1 VVRGRRR
8 TVSAILGVLLAITFI
23 AGTFI
28 AIDSSTRAT
37 LNGLL
42 AGYPADLFFQAQPSA
57 NATHLK
63 QAVEAVPGVVRVAT
77 YHRASFDE
85 IQAVSPPNATVFSV
99 NILGVE
105 PGYLPSD
112 LGSIMFTQGSDS
124 LARGTVALSERL
136 AEMLLTAVGD
146 PVAILGRVGD
156 QYNVTTTRVNVTVG
170 ALFRGASLGHVSSG
184 TPLGTP
190 GREFVLIPINDI
202 EWYDLQLGT
211 DAQYEI
217 GGEIQI
223 NREAL
228 LDPYDLERSRLN
240 VAHLSRQ
247 VDAAL
252 ATFGGSVTS
261 DQISN
266 ALSNFESVLTFQRA
280 IYLALSAPVIL
291 LGLYLGAIGVD
302 LGHAERR
309 RELAVLKTRGAGTRQ
324 LFGLLLTEA
333 AVGGVLAGIVG
344 LAAGVALSLLLLN
357 FVTPFGL
364 GTGSRYGLPVFS
376 ASTIVTVVVMSVIFM
391 AVMSFRSAHRTAAL
405 PIVETLRHYAP
416 GETKI
421 HYRPTIDIV
430 LIVLAVATYGLVL
443 YSRSRPGGFLTF
455 LVGPL
460 FFILL
465 PFSPIF
471 LILGSTR
478 LLTRSTGRLYE
489 GTARL
494 AKPFAKNLYHVIAKN
509 LQRNPRRSSNV
520 AVVIALGIAFG
531 MFMLVTFASQLAHQ
545 EIQVRGSIGADAA
558 VVAQSSDATFETN
571 LSHIAGVVKTT
582 RIRTIYGIPTP
593 LPANIH
599 ALDPATYF
607 ALTQPA
613 PWYFGEG
620 AAEEARQVLAT
631 PSQVLV
637 TEGYLESAGLAVGD
651 RFQVHFSVYNGTDYE
666 PRSITMKVG
675 GTVRGLPGLASSI
688 FSGSIYG
695 SLDTLGPLFA
705 TPTGLGAEDRYL
717 VGFGPDADWRAVKDA
732 ILGLGATQVQVSE
745 EAIAQLHS
753 NPVFRGFF
761 GFIRME
767 IAFMVVM
774 LTAGLGLIFYAATL
788 ERDVEFAAMRA
799 RGASGWQTAGL
810 LIGEAASIMAIG
822 LLVGAGIGS
831 LAAYLSNTTVA
842 VGLGGGETLIP
853 IPFTIP
859 LEALVLLALAPVAV
873 LAASFL
879 VSIRVVR
886 MDIGRV
892 LKIRGG

>member
-37 LNGLL
+37 LSGLL

-112 LGSIMFTQGSDS
+112 LGSIMFTQGSES

-136 AEMLLTAVGD
+136 AQMLQTAVGD
-146 PVAILGRVGD
+146 PVAILGRIGD
-156 QYNVTTTRVNVTVG
+156 QYNMTITRVNVTVG
-170 ALFRGASLGHVSSG
+170 ALFRGAPLGHVSSG
-184 TPLGTP
+184 IPLGSP
-190 GREFVLIPINDI
+190 GWESVLIHINDI
-202 EWYDLQLGT
+202 DWYDGQLGT
-211 DAQYEI
+211 DAQYEV
-217 GGEIQI
+217 GGEVHID
-223 NREAL
+223 REAL
-228 LDPYDLERSRLN
+228 LDPYDLERSRTN

-252 ATFGGSVTS
+252 ATFAGSVTS

-266 ALSNFESVLTFQRA
+266 ALSNFESVLTFQRI

-333 AVGGVLAGIVG
+333 AVGGVLAAIVG
-344 LAAGVALSLLLLN
+344 LAAGVGLSLLLLN
-357 FVTPFGL
+357 FLTPFGL
-364 GTGSRYGLPVFS
+364 GTGSRYGLPFFS
-376 ASTIVTVVVMSVIFM
+376 TSTIVTVVVLSIVLM
-391 AVMSFRSAHRTAAL
+391 AVTSFRSAHRTAAL

-494 AKPFAKNLYHVIAKN
+494 AKPFAKNL
-509 LQRNPRRSSNV
+509 
-520 AVVIALGIAFG
+520 
-531 MFMLVTFASQLAHQ
+531 
-545 EIQVRGSIGADAA
+545 
-558 VVAQSSDATFETN
+558 
-571 LSHIAGVVKTT
+571 
-582 RIRTIYGIPTP
+582 
-593 LPANIH
+593 
-599 ALDPATYF
+599 
-607 ALTQPA
+607 
-613 PWYFGEG
+613 
-620 AAEEARQVLAT
+620 
-631 PSQVLV
+631 
-637 TEGYLESAGLAVGD
+637 
-651 RFQVHFSVYNGTDYE
+651 
-666 PRSITMKVG
+666 
-675 GTVRGLPGLASSI
+675 
-688 FSGSIYG
+688 
-695 SLDTLGPLFA
+695 
-705 TPTGLGAEDRYL
+705 
-717 VGFGPDADWRAVKDA
+717 
-732 ILGLGATQVQVSE
+732 
-745 EAIAQLHS
+745 
-753 NPVFRGFF
+753 
-761 GFIRME
+761 
-767 IAFMVVM
+767 
-774 LTAGLGLIFYAATL
+774 
-788 ERDVEFAAMRA
+788 
-799 RGASGWQTAGL
+799 
-810 LIGEAASIMAIG
+810 
-822 LLVGAGIGS
+822 
-831 LAAYLSNTTVA
+831 
-842 VGLGGGETLIP
+842 
-853 IPFTIP
+853 
-859 LEALVLLALAPVAV
+859 
-873 LAASFL
+873 
-879 VSIRVVR
+879 
-886 MDIGRV
+886 
-892 LKIRGG
+892 